1 MKHMLNISLWVGKC
15 NETKVAEE
23 FCWAMTKAVEQSNCN
38 LSGSSML
45 EFGLQLVSI
54 AYTYILDHIHT

>member
-1 MKHMLNISLWVGKC
+1 M
-15 NETKVAEE
+15 AEE
-23 FCWAMTKAVEQSNCN
+23 FCCAMTKAAGQSHCS

-54 AYTYILDHIHT
+54 AYKYMVDHMPTQF